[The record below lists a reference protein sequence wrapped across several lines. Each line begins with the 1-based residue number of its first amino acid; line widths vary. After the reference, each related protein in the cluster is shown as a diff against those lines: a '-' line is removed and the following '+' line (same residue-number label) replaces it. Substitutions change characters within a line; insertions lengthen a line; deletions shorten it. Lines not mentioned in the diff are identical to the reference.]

1 MCTLQNC
8 HALYVYSE
16 GTAELT
22 RPRCVLRRH
31 CTTATLYMY
40 SEGNAKLPCTRRVFT
55 RHCRNARNKCALCR
69 TATLSTRTCTQKA
82 LQNCHVLKKCPWKI
96 LQNYHVLEMHSEGSA
111 ELPRWCVLGNLLE
124 CEKEEKFNNSFNKT
138 CCYVTS
144 LSMRQRRQRSHTQD

>member
-82 LQNCHVLKKCPWKI
+82 LQNCHVLKNVP
-96 LQNYHVLEMHSEGSA
+96 LEDTT
-111 ELPRWCVLGNLLE
+111 ELPRLRNAL
-124 CEKEEKFNNSFNKT
+124 
-138 CCYVTS
+138 
-144 LSMRQRRQRSHTQD
+144 RRQCRTATLMCTRKFIRV

>member
-1 MCTLQNC
+1 M
-8 HALYVYSE
+8 YPE
-16 GTAELT
+16 GTAELPRNRCALCRIATIYT
-22 RPRCVLRRH
+22 RTCTQKALQNYHALDVHSAELPRSICVLRRH

-96 LQNYHVLEMHSEGSA
+96 LQNYHVLEMHSEGNA
-111 ELPRWCVLGNLLE
+111 ELPR
-124 CEKEEKFNNSFNKT
+124 
-138 CCYVTS
+138 
-144 LSMRQRRQRSHTQD
+144 